1 MLPVYH
7 RQQDTRILLL
17 TIPAFALL
25 WVQRGLVRW
34 LAAGISFAGVL
45 FTGDA
50 SLQLLGSLAKHLG
63 ASTSTVSGKLLLV
76 FVARPAPLALFTM
89 GLFYLWIL
97 WLGSPDRIPGTNVTM
112 IVSDDLE
119 PRNTLSLRQR

>member
-17 TIPAFALL
+17 TIPAFALV
-25 WVQRGLVRW
+25 WAERGFVRW
-34 LAAGISFAGVL
+34 LAAGISIAGVL

-50 SLQLLGSLAKHLG
+50 SLQLLGALAKHLG

-76 FVARPAPLALFTM
+76 FVARPAPLALFAM

-97 WLGSPDRIPGTNVTM
+97 WRGSPDPIPGTNVPM
-112 IVSDDLE
+112 IVSGDQE
-119 PRNTLSLRQR
+119 P